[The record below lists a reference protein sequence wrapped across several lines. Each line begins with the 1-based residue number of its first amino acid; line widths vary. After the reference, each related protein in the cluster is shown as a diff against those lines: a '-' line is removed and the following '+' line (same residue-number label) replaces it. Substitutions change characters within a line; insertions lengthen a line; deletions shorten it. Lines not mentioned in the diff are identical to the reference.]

1 MNTMKSPESGVCSAV
16 NLRHGGENERNCLK
30 PTGNPVIISNL
41 PLKCLLY
48 TKFDETEIRI
58 LKKESEIYI
67 SENNSAPER
76 HFSLESEATDAVK
89 IEENKILLA
98 TESGL
103 VTIYKEN
110 GEWKKKSD
118 EEFPAVTIYSDQS
131 SVMISSSISS
141 AKLQDSDGAKG
152 IWLGRED
159 RKSLTKDI
167 ISAHDDILN
176 QAKKMQRLTQ
186 PVLAR
191 YKLYSNNDE
200 LIFISPVV
208 LLTVPEKVFQFYEP
222 ITVGMNDGYTERQGF
237 TVQAASYQPRFRISS
252 HKSRTDVAYM
262 IIEMSDQF
270 DRIDKKLLSVCALN
284 TDKNGRRYIT
294 ATMPGVFE
302 TDNAA
307 ESIIDAL
314 NDYEKRLKP
323 CARIEKPFANGMP
336 YSSPITKVYGDNTVK
351 YNNEVV
357 SDLSLPHSFAARRL
371 CVNGN
376 NLLMGDIIRKRCKG
390 YNILIMCSHDIGNSD
405 WKCVTSVSFR
415 NSAEKIV
422 RTDAGNT
429 WNPESLC
436 PLIGYPSQDAVSMT
450 INLQC
455 GTKKYRRTFPLKASV
470 NGNMAYYLS
479 DDLKPITLEGFET
492 DTFLIPIDNII
503 NKVYSGTI
511 ICSKT
516 SAPELP
522 ISINKVCEDKI
533 KEISTAIASQSGW
546 DQSRCRFYIFTNT
559 GTYAATYTN
568 VQKLQA
574 VNKIS
579 SFGLASKECGTYIP
593 ALGYYYVNSGKLIR
607 LTGVKAEIITK
618 TEAKKVCYDYIHN
631 ELWLIGDKTFVF
643 ELNHNSFYERKLAR
657 EILYVNSGYVT
668 TSNSTLDI
676 CNEEHNSL
684 TEIEWRDRFEAQGAS
699 RARLKNVKA
708 KKFRLL
714 RSIYADISSAAVESL
729 KIEVKADH
737 GAGLANSRLLYRST
751 HNGSINSPILLHT
764 PFAIQ
769 DGYFITISG
778 QVSSDTEIRDV
789 TINIRQ

>member
-16 NLRHGGENERNCLK
+16 NLRHSGENERSCLK
-30 PTGNPVIISNL
+30 PTGNPVIVSNL
-41 PLKCLLY
+41 PLKCILD
-48 TKFDETEIRI
+48 TKCNETEIRI

-67 SENNSAPER
+67 SENNSSPER
-76 HFSLESEATDAVK
+76 QFSLESEATDAVK

-131 SVMISSSISS
+131 TVIISSSISS
-141 AKLQDSDGAKG
+141 AKLKDSDGAKG

-191 YKLYSNNDE
+191 YKLYGNNDE
-200 LIFISPVV
+200 LIFKSPVV
-208 LLTVPEKVFQFYEP
+208 LLTVPEKIYQFREP

-262 IIEMSDQF
+262 VIEMSEQF
-270 DRIDKKLLSVCALN
+270 EQIDRNLLSVCALN

-294 ATMPGVFE
+294 ATMPGIFE

-307 ESIIDAL
+307 DSIIDTL
-314 NDYEKRLKP
+314 NDYEKALKP
-323 CARIEKPFANGMP
+323 CARVEKPFSNGMP
-336 YSSPITKVYGDNTVK
+336 YSSPITKVYGEKTVK
-351 YNNEVV
+351 DNDEVL
-357 SDLSLPHSFAARRL
+357 SDLSLPHSFAARRV

-376 NLLMGDIIRKRCKG
+376 NLLMGDIIRKRYKG

-405 WKCVTSVSFR
+405 WKCVISVSFR
-415 NSAEKIV
+415 NSTEKVV
-422 RTDAGNT
+422 RTDSGNT
-429 WNPESLC
+429 WNPISIG

-479 DDLKPITLEGFET
+479 ENLKPITFEGFET
-492 DTFLIPIDNII
+492 DTFLVPMENII
-503 NKVYSGTI
+503 NKVYSGTV

-516 SAPELP
+516 CAPKMP
-522 ISINKVCEDKI
+522 ISINNVCEDKI
-533 KEISTAIASQSGW
+533 TEISTAIASQSGW

-559 GTYAATYTN
+559 GTYATTFTN
-568 VQKLQA
+568 SQKLQA

-579 SFGLASKECGTYIP
+579 NFGLASNECGTYIP

-618 TEAKKVCYDYIHN
+618 TEAKKVCYDNIHN
-631 ELWLIGDKTFVF
+631 ELWLICDKTFVF
-643 ELNHNSFYERKLAR
+643 ELNYNSFYERKLAK

-668 TSNSTLDI
+668 TSISTLDI
-676 CNEEHNSL
+676 CNEDHDTL

-714 RSIYADISSAAVESL
+714 RSIYADIASAAVESL
-729 KIEVKADH
+729 KIEVRADH
-737 GAGLANSRLLYRST
+737 GAGLANSRLIYRST

-778 QVSSDTEIRDV
+778 QVSSDTEIHDV
-789 TINIRQ
+789 TVNIRQ